1 VTKGAEQARYSA
13 ASTAR
18 IKAIN
23 TYLFNAEKAGYFD
36 YHFPTQTQT
45 DVVSAAMCVPLF
57 VGIANE
63 QQAEGVRAAV
73 MNSLLKEG
81 GVVTTSNAT
90 SQQWD
95 APNGWAPLQLFAVE
109 GLRNYGFEMQAQTI
123 MLRFCKTIERHFA
136 LSGVLLEKYNVCEP
150 EIKAGGGEYDV
161 QLGFGWTNGVYTR
174 FQTYLNQ

>member
-1 VTKGAEQARYSA
+1 MTKGAEQARYSA

-23 TYLFNAEKAGYFD
+23 
-36 YHFPTQTQT
+36 
-45 DVVSAAMCVPLF
+45 
-57 VGIANE
+57 I
-63 QQAEGVRAAV
+63 
-73 MNSLLKEG
+73 LLKKG

-123 MLRFCKTIERHFA
+123 MLRFCKVSDQYRP
-136 LSGVLLEKYNVCEP
+136 L
-150 EIKAGGGEYDV
+150 
-161 QLGFGWTNGVYTR
+161 
-174 FQTYLNQ
+174 